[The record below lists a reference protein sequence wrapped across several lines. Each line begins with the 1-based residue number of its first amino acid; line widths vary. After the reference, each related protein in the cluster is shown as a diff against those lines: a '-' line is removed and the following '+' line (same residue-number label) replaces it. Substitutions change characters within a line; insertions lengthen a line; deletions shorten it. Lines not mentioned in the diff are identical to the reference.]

1 MLFICQIHK
10 NIKYLWAAQS
20 GSNPFC
26 FILYIKWIEK
36 DHFEGAPNRCLGCV
50 CERVELWYIWENLFQ
65 VFIDSRNMTFGILF
79 QIIIIFFDQSI
90 PTYLNDPFYIIVNI
104 LCLVWAT
111 TGSPKCYSTLASNWG
126 EPWNKNRFSLT
137 AASDLKRGK
146 HLQPF
151 EKVLSQDWSF
161 DFFSSLYNR
170 LKSPVLTGFT
180 HLIQMSLIAAYF
192 SCKGHLSAVRGI

>member
-1 MLFICQIHK
+1 MNWKRPFWRCAKSMSGMCLWKSWTMIHLRES
-10 NIKYLWAAQS
+10 IPGIHRFEKY
-20 GSNPFC
+20 
-26 FILYIKWIEK
+26 
-36 DHFEGAPNRCLGCV
+36 D
-50 CERVELWYIWENLFQ
+50 
-65 VFIDSRNMTFGILF
+65 ILF

-90 PTYLNDPFYIIVNI
+90 PTYLNDLFYIIVNI